1 MTKLKL
7 LTLIVLLFTL
17 TTVFAQDNLVSRF
30 EKVRDVEDLTLKLSF
45 HSWGED
51 RTTEINLDTYFPI
64 KRDPNSRYIFLAP
77 PEISVRIDQ
86 TKGTAYLQ
94 AFEQW
99 IGTKDIIFTLTDI
112 YRLEAATS
120 SLQAYRTLITQQRA
134 PLKIK
139 REFKDLPPYHLFEKI
154 LDHLENQKTPTPE
167 VKVVKRGENVKI
179 DIAEELN
186 IELDIQTL
194 TEDKIPTLKPTID
207 ISIQPE
213 KVSEEAELTS
223 GTSLFIFIP
232 LILIALTLVIIA
244 GFYLRNN
251 LDKLKERFK
260 KKEPKEK
267 SKINKLVECTR
278 KLSEIENKI
287 GKDPLEKSTSN
298 LFAVIKRFFNLI
310 TPAEYQFSY
319 SEIKEKQLD
328 PELSDH
334 LKEKLC
340 DFSRNIADIRFSG
353 DKVEKGEL
361 KKILSNSKKLIHAS
375 TREERGVAA
384 EKEKAR
390 ISKTFPIS
398 TIKYIL
404 ESFTTKEK
412 TQRQVS
418 TVKERFDLRKSTKNL
433 FHKLGLLQTLAEKE
447 LTRKRKYK
455 LQLTR
460 LRDKQKAIET
470 RKHQKEL
477 AIKRRKD
484 EKRRKKLLKLREKQA
499 KEKLKVLEE
508 HRRLRETQKRK
519 DEKLKHKK
527 AQARA
532 IRQYFHD
539 KFGLFKTVK
548 DLEKR
553 LEAKRK
559 EKVEKERFKRT
570 KKRKRKQ
577 AFLNFLH
584 FLRLYKTPEEKHQ
597 AGLILKKEE
606 RLEKQRQDRKRQD
619 RKEKFLDVLHS
630 FKLYRT
636 PQEVQKEKDRRLKKL
651 REKERS
657 KEEKYHLEQLER
669 RKKLQTKER
678 IKLKKLAEKHIKQQ
692 QKALAKRHRQQRLDD
707 LQKSTKKFFHD
718 RLGLFKNPT
727 EIQKEREEKLYKAEQ
742 KRKEKQLKKIEKL
755 KQRERERKEKEKEAK
770 IKFQEKQ
777 RKQALEQLK
786 RRKKLQTKERIKLK
800 KLAEKHIKQQQ
811 KALAKRH
818 RQQRLDDLQ
827 KSTKKFFHDR
837 LGLFKNPTEIQKER
851 EEKLYKAEQKRKEK
865 QLKKIEKLKQRE
877 RERKE
882 KEKEAKIKFQEKQR
896 KQALEKIEKAKK
908 HRAQTIKNKL
918 KKEKALE
925 RKKKIRKFLHDKL
938 GLLKSPSE
946 KENERELA
954 KKKKH
959 LKKIERAKKSHTRS
973 LKEKQLI
980 RNFRKFLHNHFGLY
994 KTEKD
999 LEKQKHK
1006 IKLELKEK
1014 QEKKKLKELESRQRK
1029 LKFRRFLHDRLGLFK
1044 TREEILLHKKQRRE
1058 HRIELEQKL
1067 ENTVLKALASR
1078 LQRKK
1083 LTPEQEIK
1091 ILMQLEEVALK
1102 RKDTKKAELIQK
1114 KINKLY
1120 KKVRKQKSSKLPLLA
1135 NRISNTLEET
1145 RDYLFSKTSK
1155 LEPISPFFK
1164 KLSRLTTSFAPKLEK
1179 TKLDQIKY
1187 LIDKSEIELKR
1198 KKRDEAKDYYQRA
1211 LHLYKSLN
1219 KASKRVALPD
1229 LLKIKNEITSL
1240 ALTSSLEKAFGAMY
1254 LGQVKKAENLYKNI
1268 DINFHN
1274 LPQKEKEKIHDQK
1287 TELYQKLTEKPSPNT
1302 FTKIKNNF
1310 LKNLKVIK
1318 SKFSKKPKKTF
1329 PLNERR
1335 FQPPSTPQKQAP
1347 NVKKLPE
1354 KTFQKKE
1361 SLQGYLLAK
1370 KPHFTSIKT
1379 ETTNV
1384 KYIRNLTGKLLNHI
1398 KKAESHLEKQ
1408 NHEKAHENYHM
1419 AAQLFKDLKLK
1430 PQLRDSIYNNL
1441 EKLKHSILQTS
1452 LHNYISKTKK
1462 ALTKGEVKDARK
1474 HHELFGNIYGHLRQK
1489 SPTKYNSL
1497 TLEEDINNAFNLLKK
1512 DKIEEAS
1519 KIYQKI
1525 NTQYNNLTPEE
1536 KKIIYTKLI
1545 TLYSEILKK
1554 SKK

>member
-755 KQRERERKEKEKEAK
+755 KQRERER
-770 IKFQEKQ
+770 I
-777 RKQALEQLK
+777 
-786 RRKKLQTKERIKLK
+786 
-800 KLAEKHIKQQQ
+800 
-811 KALAKRH
+811 
-818 RQQRLDDLQ
+818 
-827 KSTKKFFHDR
+827 
-837 LGLFKNPTEIQKER
+837 
-851 EEKLYKAEQKRKEK
+851 
-865 QLKKIEKLKQRE
+865 
-877 RERKE
+877 E